1 MNLVNRKLVW
11 LKAVVRSVALW
22 FLACAS
28 PAPAEKL
35 WISPVSSF
43 WEVGTNWSGGTA
55 PDDTAFI
62 RITNDLTKTITIDVQ
77 TPTTNLTVQ
86 KLTLSAPPGATNT
99 LMVQDLGPSN
109 PLIFQTG
116 LEMEDGAV
124 LHLTNSSMELQLMFD
139 HINIDGGMILDNG
152 SIIFGDNTVTT
163 RVGRATSGT
172 FTINSGTVTAGI
184 MTVGGTNQSSGTLNL
199 NGGTLNIGSF
209 FSLGRNPTT
218 TGTVAI
224 AGGQLN
230 VPNDDTRVGDSGIGI
245 MSVSNA
251 TLVLT
256 NLTIGRDPAAG
267 GTFTLQDGGSVLLS
281 NDLSIARFA
290 GSSGTLTVAG
300 GLLQAPAHK
309 IYIGR
314 EGSGQLNM
322 TGGQVQ
328 ISTLLVSAN
337 NTNSSSGVVN
347 MSGGTLTCAS
357 NLLVG
362 SASVSSGQ
370 FGLSGGAVTVTNTAL
385 AGLASV
391 PNGSFTLNG
400 GDLTVDQ
407 LRLTNSTSQFLF
419 QSGTLRT
426 KGSTVA
432 NGAAFV
438 VGDGVNPA
446 TLYLDGGTHSFAGG
460 LVISANATLAG
471 CGTIIGTI
479 SNSGLISTNCG
490 GGGSTAPSI
499 TTPPQNLTV
508 TNGDSATF
516 TVVGTGNPAPTYQ
529 WWKGSGK
536 ISGATSSAYTIASAT
551 LADQASYA
559 VVLANSVGS
568 ITSAPAALTVL
579 ARPTITTPPTN
590 LTVTNG
596 STATFTVAAAGNP
609 APTYQWFNGTG
620 AIAGATASSFSIPSV
635 TTNDA
640 GSYSVLVSNSV
651 GSTNSQPVT
660 LTVYMPTVVPL
671 TLASPSYAAGTF
683 SFDISGPS
691 GTNFVTLR
699 STNLTTWAPIKTNLS
714 ASGIV
719 HFADTNPPSA
729 GASYRTMLS
738 P

>member
-1 MNLVNRKLVW
+1 L
-11 LKAVVRSVALW
+11 
-22 FLACAS
+22 LACAIS
-28 PAPAEKL
+28 APAEKL
-35 WISPVSSF
+35 WISPVSSL
-43 WEVGTNWSGGTA
+43 WDVGTNWSGGTP

-62 RITNDLTKTITIDVQ
+62 RITNNLTKTITIDAQ
-77 TPTTNLTVQ
+77 TPTTNLLVQ
-86 KLTLSAPPGATNT
+86 KLTLSAPPGATNS
-99 LMVQDLGPSN
+99 LMVQDLGPGN

-139 HINIDGGMILDNG
+139 HVNIDGKMILDSG

-172 FTINSGTVTAGI
+172 FTINSGTVTAGVV
-184 MTVGGTNQSSGTLNL
+184 TVGGTNQSSGTLNL

-251 TLVLT
+251 TATLT
-256 NLTIGRDPAAG
+256 NLTIGRDPAAA
-267 GTFTLQDGGSVLLS
+267 GTFTLQNGGSLFLS
-281 NDLSIARFA
+281 NELSIARFA
-290 GSSGTLTVAG
+290 GSSGTLTVSG
-300 GLLQAPAHK
+300 GLLVAPGQK
-309 IYIGR
+309 IHVGR
-314 EGSGQLNM
+314 EG
-322 TGGQVQ
+322 GGQMNVGGGQ
-328 ISTLLVSAN
+328 IQIANLLVSAN
-337 NTNSSSGVVN
+337 NTNSSSGTVI
-347 MSGGTLTCAS
+347 MSGGTITVAS

-362 SASVSSGQ
+362 SALVSSGQ
-370 FGLSGGAVTVTNTAL
+370 FLLSGGAVTVTNGGLT
-385 AGLASV
+385 GLASV
-391 PNGSFTLNG
+391 PSGTFTLSG

-407 LRLTNSTSQFLF
+407 LQLTNSTSQFLF
-419 QSGTLRT
+419 QSGTLTT
-426 KGSTVA
+426 KGTQVA

-471 CGTIIGTI
+471 CGTIIGNI
-479 SNSGLISTNCG
+479 SNSGVIATNCG
-490 GGGSTAPSI
+490 GGSPVAPSI
-499 TTPPQNLTV
+499 SIPPQSLTV
-508 TNGDSATF
+508 TNGDRASFNVT
-516 TVVGTGNPAPTYQ
+516 GTGNPAPTYQ
-529 WWKGSGK
+529 WQRNNTD
-536 ISGATSSAYTIASAT
+536 ILGATSSSYTIPSAM

-568 ITSAPAALTVL
+568 ITSAPATLTVL
-579 ARPTITTPPTN
+579 VEPTITMAPTN

-596 STATFTVAAAGNP
+596 NTATFTVTATGNP
-609 APTYQWFNGTG
+609 PPSYQWFKGTG
-620 AIAGATASSFSIPSV
+620 AIGGATSSSYSIPSV

-640 GSYSVLVSNSV
+640 GSFSVLVSNSV
-651 GSTNSQPVT
+651 GSTNSPPVT
-660 LTVYMPTVVPL
+660 LSVYVPAVVPL
-671 TLASPSYAAGTF
+671 TLSLPAYSAGTF
-683 SFDISGPS
+683 SFDITGPS
-691 GTNFVTLR
+691 GTNYVILR
-699 STNLTTWAPIKTNLS
+699 STNLTTWSAINTNFA
-714 ASGIV
+714 ASGTV
-719 HFADTNPPSA
+719 HFSDTNPPSA